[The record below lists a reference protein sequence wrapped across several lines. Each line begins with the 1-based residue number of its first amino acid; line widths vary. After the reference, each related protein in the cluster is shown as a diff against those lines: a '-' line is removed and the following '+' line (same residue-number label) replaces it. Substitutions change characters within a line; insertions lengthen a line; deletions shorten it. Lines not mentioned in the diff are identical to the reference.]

1 MKQSVSHIE
10 VPKNIDPMWR
20 IGIVHSS
27 FYLEEVNELVASAV
41 NTLEKEGVKRECI
54 SIHSVAG
61 SFEIPLVGAAL
72 ADTGDVDALI
82 GFGIVVQGETQHAQA
97 IVTQT
102 CRGMMDV
109 QTLYKIPFAFEVLH
123 VDSLED
129 TRVRLKSKGKEAA
142 LAVLHSLA
150 QLTSLRY

>member
-1 MKQSVSHIE
+1 MKQAAAHIE
-10 VPKNIDPMWR
+10 VPKNINPMWR
-20 IGIVHSS
+20 VGIVHSS

-41 NTLEKEGVKRECI
+41 STLEKEGIERECI
-54 SIHSVAG
+54 SIHPVAG

-72 ADTGDVDALI
+72 ADAKNVNALI

-97 IVTQT
+97 IVTQA

-109 QTLYKIPFAFEVLH
+109 QTRYQIPFAFEVLH

-129 TRVRLKSKGKEAA
+129 ARGRLENKGKEAA
-142 LAVLHSLA
+142 RAILHSLA
-150 QLTSLRY
+150 QLTSLHS